1 MGRLVLTRRRNE
13 SFIVDGKTTVTI
25 IGCSHGKVRIG
36 IDAPPDIHVIRDDVQ
51 NDAPEHEEKS
61 VKRS

>member
-13 SFIVDGKTTVTI
+13 SFIVDGKTVVTI
-25 IGCSHGKVRIG
+25 IGCSQGKVRIG
-36 IDAPPDIHVIRDDVQ
+36 IDAPPDIHVVRDDVQ
-51 NDAPEHEEKS
+51 NDTPEHEEKS